1 MNRKK
6 LLSSAGGIICVAILM
21 SASPAFADLP
31 VTDPISDGILDTLQ
45 SAMQKVITEIGTNI
59 TNALT
64 DLTNPASVSSLLT
77 AGFSQ
82 NANYSKAQ
90 IGAQEQIADASNEQN
105 AQFLLSVRDSE
116 IRDQQTASP
125 QQCVALDSGQVVT
138 AAAVQGW
145 RTQQSIE
152 SITDQRGEGVPGT
165 PGYYGTGQA
174 MQAAAVLHLQR
185 YCSPLDAEA
194 GMCTQTAQT
203 DADQRAS
210 SLYGSGNLVD
220 VDGVNAAN
228 DYGSNLIQPIVPAS
242 IRMDQLKSVAGE
254 DAATVRRSYNARM
267 SMARSIIS
275 YAIALQTPGV
285 TLTQQQQT
293 ELTNEGLPASNN
305 GSWLQALALEVN
317 RRLSDATWAAGLQS
331 MPPASVQ
338 REIAMEMAL
347 NNYIALQQFRTSLMS
362 TTISATQMAISEE
375 NQFKPVTD
383 MPSPSM
389 ASN

>member
-1 MNRKK
+1 MNRKR
-6 LLSSAGGIICVAILM
+6 LLSSTGGIICGAILM
-21 SASPAFADLP
+21 SASPAFAALP

-125 QQCVALDSGQVVT
+125 QQCTALDSGQVVT

-220 VDGVNAAN
+220 VNGVNAAN

-242 IRMDQLKSVAGE
+242 IRMDQLKSIAGE

-293 ELTNEGLPASNN
+293 ELTNEGLPASTN

-362 TTISATQMAISEE
+362 TTISATQMAIAEE